1 MKTEKMLIAVLEN
14 KEYYYYKML
23 EQCEEF
29 GSEYQRF
36 LTAWLELNAVIDML
50 ENTSVLEAA
59 YKRIGGAEND

>member
-1 MKTEKMLIAVLEN
+1 MEKEKMLIAVLEN

-23 EQCEEF
+23 AQCDEL

-36 LTAWLELNAVIDML
+36 LTVWLELNTVIDML

-59 YKRIGGAEND
+59 YKRIGGTKND